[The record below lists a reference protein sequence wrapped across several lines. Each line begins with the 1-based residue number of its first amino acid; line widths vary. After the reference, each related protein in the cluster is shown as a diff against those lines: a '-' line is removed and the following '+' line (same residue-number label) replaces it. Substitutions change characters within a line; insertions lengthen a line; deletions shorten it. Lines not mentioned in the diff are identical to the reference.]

1 MKTNF
6 KKFANKLIRRVLT
19 LLGFS
24 SSLAF
29 MACYGPAMS
38 DQILEVNPDTIRFNA
53 SGKEKQNIQVL
64 TQEPWKVVEQSKF
77 VELNITKGEGNKNL
91 EIVATPND
99 QKRERQ
105 GLIVVEA
112 GNDSTGIVHDT
123 VVVVQAPK

>member
-1 MKTNF
+1 MNTSV

-53 SGKEKQNIQVL
+53 SGEEKQDVQVR
-64 TQEPWKVVEQSKF
+64 TQEEWTVVEQSKF
-77 VELNITKGEGNKNL
+77 VELNTTKGEGNENVQV
-91 EIVATPND
+91 VATPND
-99 QKRERQ
+99 QKSERQ
-105 GLIVVEA
+105 GLIVFEA
-112 GNDSTGIVHDT
+112 GTDSTETVRDT
-123 VVVVQAPK
+123 VIVVQDPK